1 MDNTASGTY
10 LPNEGDIAV
19 RVWQTTAAKP
29 FREIRTTP
37 FTRHAYGDKA
47 PLDVDSAVEDQP
59 FLGVGASMT
68 DASAWLLSQ
77 MPQERR
83 RAFMEAAFSSDPAK
97 GAGLSALRLN
107 IGASDYSTALYTYDD
122 VPGDTGMEHFSVARD
137 DHWLFPMVREAIAAN
152 PAMFLF
158 AAPWS
163 PPGWMKDGGRICGGR
178 FKDGFEDAIANYLVA
193 YVKACRERGLEIGA
207 LNVQN
212 EPFWQD
218 GIYPTCAY
226 TLEQLSRAT
235 IALAKRLREEEL
247 STETWYWDHNY
258 VDAEAVGLALADPA
272 LRAAIGG
279 VAWHSYEGAPAKMG
293 RIHRR
298 LPDIPFH
305 HTEQGPAIISTE
317 RTERWW
323 CDRVFGAFN
332 NGCRLF
338 TAWNLCLDGDGQP
351 LTGPHTCAGLL
362 EVDPETGEFK
372 ESALYRVFRH
382 VGPFVKRRAR
392 LLRVDGDRDGTV
404 TVLFRNPDGS
414 HALAIGCSGRAE
426 GRQGPPRARI
436 HVKFRDEWLA
446 VPLPIDVWSITTVV
460 FSAK

>member
-1 MDNTASGTY
+1 
-10 LPNEGDIAV
+10 
-19 RVWQTTAAKP
+19 
-29 FREIRTTP
+29 
-37 FTRHAYGDKA
+37 
-47 PLDVDSAVEDQP
+47 
-59 FLGVGASMT
+59 
-68 DASAWLLSQ
+68 
-77 MPQERR
+77 
-83 RAFMEAAFSSDPAK
+83 
-97 GAGLSALRLN
+97 
-107 IGASDYSTALYTYDD
+107 
-122 VPGDTGMEHFSVARD
+122 
-137 DHWLFPMVREAIAAN
+137 
-152 PAMFLF
+152 
-158 AAPWS
+158 
-163 PPGWMKDGGRICGGR
+163 
-178 FKDGFEDAIANYLVA
+178 
-193 YVKACRERGLEIGA
+193 
-207 LNVQN
+207 
-212 EPFWQD
+212 
-218 GIYPTCAY
+218 
-226 TLEQLSRAT
+226 
-235 IALAKRLREEEL
+235 
-247 STETWYWDHNY
+247 
-258 VDAEAVGLALADPA
+258 
-272 LRAAIGG
+272 
-279 VAWHSYEGAPAKMG
+279 MG

-382 VGPFVKRRAR
+382 VGPFVKRGAR

-460 FSAK
+460 FSAKQA